1 MPPKPHQSLKDFIW
15 NSDEKKFLGR
25 TGTSWLKIGLFYVIF
40 YACLLAFW
48 SLCLVIFLQTV
59 NYREPKW
66 ITTTGSLIGSNPGL
80 GFRPRPPAKSIEST
94 LIWFNQGKGE
104 NWDHWVRELTNVT
117 ESYRFV
123 DPNAGAQLTTCNY
136 EKYPGENEFC
146 EFKIDLLGGFCTKE
160 RRFGYEEGR
169 PCIVVKLNKIYGW
182 KPQVY
187 ENVTDLPSH
196 MPDTVKAKI
205 EKEFADNTT
214 RNITKRNVWI
224 TCEGENPADIE
235 NIGEVI
241 YYPHPGFPVYYFPF
255 TNVQGYQS
263 PLVAVQFNDVKAGV
277 LINIECKAWAHNI
290 KHDRKER
297 RGSVHFELMVD

>member
-1 MPPKPHQSLKDFIW
+1 MPAKSHQSLRHFIW

-25 TGTSWLKIGLFYVIF
+25 TGSSWLKIGIFYVIF

-48 SLCLVIFLQTV
+48 TLCLVIFLQTL
-59 NYREPKW
+59 NLREPKW
-66 ITTTGSLIGSNPGL
+66 NAKTGSIIGENPGL
-80 GFRPRPPAKSIEST
+80 GFRPRPPPDSIEST

-104 NWDHWVRELTNVT
+104 NWGHWVKELTNVT

-136 EKYPGENEFC
+136 DKAAGENQFC
-146 EFKIDLLGGFCTKE
+146 EFKIDELGSRCTKE

-169 PCIVVKLNKIYGW
+169 PCIIVKLNKIYGW
-182 KPQVY
+182 VPKFYTNVSELPENMPQ
-187 ENVTDLPSH
+187 
-196 MPDTVKAKI
+196 TVKDRIAKD
-205 EKEFADNTT
+205 FAGADLG
-214 RNITKRNVWI
+214 ITKKNVWI

-235 NIGEVI
+235 NIGLVN
-241 YYPHPGFPVYYFPF
+241 YYPHPGMPSFYYPF

-263 PLVAVQFNDVKAGV
+263 PLVAVEFADVKAGV
-277 LINIECKAWAHNI
+277 LINIECKAWAKNI